1 MKQNLTP
8 HSLRR
13 GAAHHLNDKRVPLEQ
28 IQMITRHDTEP
39 LRQLP
44 MRTDEAA
51 PQTLGPPRRMQEKPT
66 RTTLRRHLDTLVSL
80 DKENE
85 LEDILQIIRKRE
97 TFVSHLKE
105 GWDKQAGIR
114 RGTSRH
120 MDQHL
125 DTLIDFGVL
134 SRTSASPQE
143 VILHAF
149 TVEKKSGSL
158 RFVDGRKLKR
168 SRGPPPQ
175 MSKKTITFNSS
186 LFFGV
191 NTAGDRR
198 MTWVAYQLN
207 KI

>member
-1 MKQNLTP
+1 MRQKDGSNLTLP
-8 HSLRR
+8 CDDLFDSEQFIQTPYAYRR
-13 GAAHHLNDKRVPLEQ
+13 SSATNARPAEAHAGETDQDYIAATSRGR
-28 IQMITRHDTEP
+28 IC
-39 LRQLP
+39 
-44 MRTDEAA
+44 
-51 PQTLGPPRRMQEKPT
+51 
-66 RTTLRRHLDTLVSL
+66 LDTLVSL

-120 MDQHL
+120 MDQNL
-125 DTLIDFGVL
+125 DSLIDFGVL

-158 RFVDGRKLKR
+158 RFVGGRKLKR

-198 MTWVAYQLN
+198 MTWVAYQFN
-207 KI
+207 KR